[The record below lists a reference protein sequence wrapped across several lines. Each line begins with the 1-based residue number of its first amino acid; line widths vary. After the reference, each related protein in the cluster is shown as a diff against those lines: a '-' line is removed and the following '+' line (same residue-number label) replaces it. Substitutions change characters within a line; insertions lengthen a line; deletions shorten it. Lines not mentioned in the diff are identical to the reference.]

1 MRAVRVCPPEYKADS
16 RSRLHPG
23 LHKADLLGLFVSVAF
38 TPGDML
44 EKPLFSVSLSLNRP
58 TWQKVCWGACSGWH
72 GSSTQLTE
80 ALQSWQSAALP
91 ADRVLT
97 FGVGVHALENLAS
110 ADDGSHDGAQP
121 CLCQHNVSS
130 STGSLRCT
138 CSQAPT
144 AQHSACNSVVCSAR
158 HHSTAAGALA
168 SDQGRCRTN
177 TPWLLHV
184 PRPQTSFRPAH
195 ARVPVDAMPGE
206 AKPSATPTSSGDK
219 SSPAPCSLGRCTS
232 THKEAQD
239 VGGTHRVRQHRRQRA

>member
-1 MRAVRVCPPEYKADS
+1 MQRVAWK
-16 RSRLHPG
+16 
-23 LHKADLLGLFVSVAF
+23 
-38 TPGDML
+38 
-44 EKPLFSVSLSLNRP
+44 LN
-58 TWQKVCWGACSGWH
+58 A
-72 GSSTQLTE
+72 QLAE

-110 ADDGSHDGAQP
+110 ADDGSHNGAQP

-144 AQHSACNSVVCSAR
+144 VQHSACNSVVCSAR
-158 HHSTAAGALA
+158 YHSTAAGAVA

-177 TPWLLHV
+177 TSWLLHI
-184 PRPQTSFRPAH
+184 PWPQTSFRPAH
-195 ARVPVDAMPGE
+195 ARVAVNAMPGE
-206 AKPSATPTSSGDK
+206 AKLSVTPTSSSDK
-219 SSPAPCSLGRCTS
+219 SSPASCSLGLCTI

-239 VGGTHRVRQHRRQRA
+239 